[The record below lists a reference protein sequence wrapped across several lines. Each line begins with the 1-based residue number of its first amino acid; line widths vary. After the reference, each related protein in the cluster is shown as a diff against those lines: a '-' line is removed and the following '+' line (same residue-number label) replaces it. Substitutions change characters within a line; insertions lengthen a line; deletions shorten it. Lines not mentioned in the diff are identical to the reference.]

1 MLICF
6 LVTTGGMEGMESC
19 KVDTDCHILFGATC
33 QDGMCMCKK
42 DYVADGD
49 VCLKKG
55 TVYQI

>member
-1 MLICF
+1 
-6 LVTTGGMEGMESC
+6 MESC